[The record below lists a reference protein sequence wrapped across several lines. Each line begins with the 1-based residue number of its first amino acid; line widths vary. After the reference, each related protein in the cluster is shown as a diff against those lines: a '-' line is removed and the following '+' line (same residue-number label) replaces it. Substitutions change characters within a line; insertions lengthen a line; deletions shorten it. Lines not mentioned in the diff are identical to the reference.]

1 MDVTPLIPEGRQI
14 VQGYAD
20 GHFKVSQVVFDGP
33 VLVMPERTEV
43 WPIGWTS
50 GADEAALL
58 EALDLASLEA
68 LFQAEGTFDILLI
81 GCGRKQV
88 FIRPDLRRSIRE
100 RGPVVEMMDTG
111 AACRTYNLLL
121 AEERRVAAA
130 LLPIPSLPG
139 GAAP

>member
-14 VQGYAD
+14 VQGYSN
-20 GHFKVSQVVFDGP
+20 GHFKVNQVIYEGP
-33 VLVMPERTEV
+33 VLVMPERTET
-43 WPIGWTS
+43 WSIGWVS
-50 GADEAALL
+50 GADEASLL
-58 EALDLASLEA
+58 NTLHLESLAA
-68 LFQAEGTFDILLI
+68 LFEPQGPFDILLI

-88 FIRPDLRRSIRE
+88 FIRPDVRQAIRE

-130 LLPIPSLPG
+130 LLPIPDLPV
-139 GAAP
+139 GAAS

>member
-1 MDVTPLIPEGRQI
+1 
-14 VQGYAD
+14 
-20 GHFKVSQVVFDGP
+20 
-33 VLVMPERTEV
+33 
-43 WPIGWTS
+43 
-50 GADEAALL
+50 
-58 EALDLASLEA
+58 
-68 LFQAEGTFDILLI
+68 LI

-88 FIRPDLRRSIRE
+88 FIRPDVRRSIRE

>member
-20 GHFKVSQVVFDGP
+20 GHFMVSQVVYDGP
-33 VLVMPERTEV
+33 VIVMPEQTV
-43 WPIGWTS
+43 AWPIAWTS
-50 GADEAALL
+50 DSDETALL
-58 EALDLASLEA
+58 GAFDIASLEA
-68 LFQAEGTFDILLI
+68 LFQIDGTFDILLI

-88 FIRPDLRRSIRE
+88 FIRPDVRQSIRDK
-100 RGPVVEMMDTG
+100 GPVVEMMDTG

-130 LLPIPSLPG
+130 LLPIPNLKSRP
-139 GAAP
+139 AP